1 MDSKKHWE
9 TIYTTKEPTKV
20 SWHQPYPELSLE
32 IIKRTGVGKEQQI
45 IDVGASTLVD
55 DLLAGGYRNVTVLD
69 ISGAALALARER
81 LGRSASRVTWVE
93 ADITRIELPSSFYDL
108 WHDRAVFHFLTSAED
123 RERYV
128 EAVRRSVKNGGH
140 VIVATFG
147 LEGPLSCSGLT
158 VSRYSAESLHQQF
171 GGDFELVDSMK
182 EIHQTPGGTEQSF
195 VYCYC
200 RRE

>member
-1 MDSKKHWE
+1 
-9 TIYTTKEPTKV
+9 
-20 SWHQPYPELSLE
+20 LSLE

-69 ISGAALALARER
+69 ISGVALARER